1 MGYKLLA
8 KAPHLVQQDLPLP
21 RRQSKGPHKMTHSQ
35 QELKTSMFKLRLDS
49 IQRVMQFALPLVS
62 SNYELVSRLLPE
74 TYKIVMLLLPLAI
87 TVYR

>member
-1 MGYKLLA
+1 
-8 KAPHLVQQDLPLP
+8 
-21 RRQSKGPHKMTHSQ
+21 
-35 QELKTSMFKLRLDS
+35 
-49 IQRVMQFALPLVS
+49 VS